1 MAVALALSASLLYG
15 VSNYLGPT
23 LSRTAPLFVV
33 LVTGQA
39 VALVV
44 SGVLAAGTGAPAPET
59 QETGM
64 ALVAGVGNAVGLLCF
79 YRAAQLG
86 PLSLVTP
93 IGAIG
98 AAVPVLAGLASGE
111 TASAL
116 KLAGIALALGGVA
129 LAARRPGGATAAAEH
144 PDRRAAVTWALA
156 SSVAFGVFLAAM
168 APAAEGGV
176 LWAVFASRLSLL
188 AILVATAV
196 ALGQALRAP
205 AAHLPKLAIPGVLL
219 FSGTLAYSAATREG
233 DLSVVSVLGSL
244 FPVVTVGLAFALL
257 GERLSRVQAAGVI
270 AALAGTV
277 VLSLP

>member
-59 QETGM
+59 SATGM
-64 ALVAGVGNAVGLLCF
+64 ALLAGVGNAVGLLCF

-116 KLAGIALALGGVA
+116 KLAGIALALCGVA
-129 LAARRPGGATAAAEH
+129 LAARRPGGTAAAAEH

-188 AILVATAV
+188 AILLATAV

-257 GERLSRVQAAGVI
+257 GERLSPVQAAGVI
-270 AALAGTV
+270 AAVAGTV